1 MGGGDLNMKKSWH
14 PMLMKNQRVV
24 WDKEQEVIQENKK
37 LDQLRREK
45 QEERQLQELQKLQEA
60 SSGKKASDRME
71 WMYAAPATGSGLSA
85 NDMEDYLLGKKR
97 VDNILKGNDEVN
109 LANTQQDVIQTQKAN
124 TSRDT
129 SSKIREDPLLS
140 IRQQEQA
147 AYEALINNPIRLR
160 EMRLKAGIPDTDS
173 KSEKRAAKEER
184 KRQREEKRRLK
195 DDRDDRRP
203 ERHDRPGDDHYDRKR
218 YDDRYSRRDSDRYD
232 DRYSRRDDD
241 RYSRRDDDRYSRR
254 DDDRY
259 TRRDVDRDSRRDV
272 NRDSR
277 RHSRRSPDY
286 RDYEREKN
294 RRSISPPR
302 QNRPSPPRHER
313 SHRPSPPQLDD
324 QEARAAKLAAMS
336 SSARDLQAERDVRL
350 SEMAKRD
357 AEENARDAILRSRDA
372 KYGGHNKFIADEQR
386 KVYSG
391 EGGLAEQMRR
401 RG

>member
-1 MGGGDLNMKKSWH
+1 MKKSWH

-203 ERHDRPGDDHYDRKR
+203 ERHDRRGDDHYDRKR
-218 YDDRYSRRDSDRYD
+218 YDDRYSRRDSDRY
-232 DRYSRRDDD
+232 SRRDDD
-241 RYSRRDDDRYSRR
+241 RYSRRDA
-254 DDDRY
+254 
-259 TRRDVDRDSRRDV
+259 DRDPRRY
-272 NRDSR
+272 
-277 RHSRRSPDY
+277 SRRSPDY

>member
-203 ERHDRPGDDHYDRKR
+203 ERHDRRGDDHYDRKR
-218 YDDRYSRRDSDRYD
+218 YDDRYSRRDSDRY
-232 DRYSRRDDD
+232 SRRDDD
-241 RYSRRDDDRYSRR
+241 RYSRRDA
-254 DDDRY
+254 
-259 TRRDVDRDSRRDV
+259 DRDPRRY
-272 NRDSR
+272 
-277 RHSRRSPDY
+277 SRRSPDY

>member
-203 ERHDRPGDDHYDRKR
+203 ERHDRRGDDHYDRKR
-218 YDDRYSRRDSDRYD
+218 YDDRYSRRDSDRY
-232 DRYSRRDDD
+232 SRRDDD
-241 RYSRRDDDRYSRR
+241 RYSRRDA
-254 DDDRY
+254 
-259 TRRDVDRDSRRDV
+259 DRDSRRY
-272 NRDSR
+272 
-277 RHSRRSPDY
+277 SRRSPDY